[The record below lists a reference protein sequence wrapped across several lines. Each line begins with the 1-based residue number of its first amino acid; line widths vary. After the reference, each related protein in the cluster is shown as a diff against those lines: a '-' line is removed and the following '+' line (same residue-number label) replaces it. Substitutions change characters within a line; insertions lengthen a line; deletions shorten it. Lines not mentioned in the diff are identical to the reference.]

1 MTSTAAAQEPLSGV
15 LGVVFFGFPLHAAGR
30 PSSDRGAHLTDVD
43 LPMLVLQGTRDKL
56 AELSLLEPLVRKL
69 EPRPTLHVV
78 EGADHGFHVPKR
90 SGRTDDDVL
99 DELCDVLAAWVA
111 ALV

>member
-1 MTSTAAAQEPLSGV
+1 
-15 LGVVFFGFPLHAAGR
+15 
-30 PSSDRGAHLTDVD
+30 
-43 LPMLVLQGTRDKL
+43 MLFLQGTRDKL
-56 AELSLLEPLVRKL
+56 AELSLLEPLVREL

-99 DELCDVLAAWVA
+99 DELCDVLAGWVA
-111 ALV
+111 ATV